1 MNAYCICRTATV
13 VCNALQLPQWKQEV
27 KTQFRETVAAADRD
41 CAADGVS
48 GAADNEALKYHQR
61 DATFRAVLSD
71 C

>member
-1 MNAYCICRTATV
+1 VWYKRPTHIF
-13 VCNALQLPQWKQEV
+13 CNFIEV

-61 DATFRAVLSD
+61 DATFRAALSD